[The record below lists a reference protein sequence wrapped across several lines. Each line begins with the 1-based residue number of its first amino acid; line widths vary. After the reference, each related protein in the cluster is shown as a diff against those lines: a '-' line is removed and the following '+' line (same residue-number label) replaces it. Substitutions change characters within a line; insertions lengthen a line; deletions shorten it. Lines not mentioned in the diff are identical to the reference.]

1 MSGARV
7 RFRGAIPRHSD
18 GMEELNRAKRES
30 ADVIRRY
37 YEQVK
42 IIAETELPFPATE
55 RQVAFASIWFVS
67 VMHAPEQIVNLL
79 RDPKF
84 RASEGFRSI
93 SEVSLPAGDGSVPA
107 GAEEVD
113 VPFSKALAALIN
125 KYSIESK
132 SNTPDFILAQ
142 FLTEILDAYAK
153 ATYER
158 DRWYGDWAAVPPR
171 SCADKVPGDGV

>member
-1 MSGARV
+1 
-7 RFRGAIPRHSD
+7 
-18 GMEELNRAKRES
+18 MEELNRAKRES

-42 IIAETELPFPATE
+42 TIAETELVLSVNE
-55 RQVAFASIWFVS
+55 RQAVFACLWFVS

-79 RDPKF
+79 RDPEF
-84 RASEGFRSI
+84 RASEGFRSL
-93 SEVSLPAGDGSVPA
+93 SEVIPSAGDGSVPSVT
-107 GAEEVD
+107 EEVD

-142 FLTEILDAYAK
+142 FLTETLDAYAK

-171 SCADKVPGDGV
+171 SCADKVPGCGV